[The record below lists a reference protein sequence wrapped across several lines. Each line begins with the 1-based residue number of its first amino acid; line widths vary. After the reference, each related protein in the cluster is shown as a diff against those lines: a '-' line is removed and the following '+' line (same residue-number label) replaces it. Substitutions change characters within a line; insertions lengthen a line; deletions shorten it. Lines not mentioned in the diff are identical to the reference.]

1 MNRSGMTVSTEEMER
16 QKEFTAEIRQMP
28 GRPESFYVVTYGCQ
42 MNAHDSEKLSGM
54 LKEMGMTEAE
64 AWQAQEIYR
73 KRYTTVGLFEN
84 RVYPGIR
91 NVLRTLKKQGA
102 HIDLVSGKP
111 EGSSRRILDCS
122 RNSLL
127 NR

>member
-54 LKEMGMTEAE
+54 LKEMGMR
-64 AWQAQEIYR
+64 Q
-73 KRYTTVGLFEN
+73 
-84 RVYPGIR
+84 
-91 NVLRTLKKQGA
+91 
-102 HIDLVSGKP
+102 
-111 EGSSRRILDCS
+111 
-122 RNSLL
+122 
-127 NR
+127 